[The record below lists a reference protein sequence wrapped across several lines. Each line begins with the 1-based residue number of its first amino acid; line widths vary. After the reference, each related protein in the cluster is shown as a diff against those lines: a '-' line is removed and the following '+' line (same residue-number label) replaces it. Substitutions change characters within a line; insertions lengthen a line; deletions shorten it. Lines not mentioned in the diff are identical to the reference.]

1 MLARREHYFAKG
13 DHSLSLYSLSDDS
26 KRLLPNLAI
35 GDDVVWTVQIE
46 FVDLFFRHEL
56 VDFDRALALD
66 GDCLKLLGVE
76 LDICAFAD
84 LVALD
89 DLLRIDF
96 LAGLCIDLAILDAVS
111 GILVDLMKAD
121 FLALRCGWE
130 QGNRTRHKRQFE
142 IALPIRT
149 RGHDLLHTNDRHWFH
164 TNERHC
170 FNVEATPFRIQS
182 GGPFAAEFAICVANF

>member
-13 DHSLSLYSLSDDS
+13 DHSLSLYSLSNDS

-46 FVDLFFRHEL
+46 FVDLFLRHEL

-66 GDCLKLLGVE
+66 SDCLKLLGVE
-76 LDICAFAD
+76 FDICAFAD
-84 LVALD
+84 LVAFD

-121 FLALRCGWE
+121 ATSVRKKK
-130 QGNRTRHKRQFE
+130 TRR
-142 IALPIRT
+142 R
-149 RGHDLLHTNDRHWFH
+149 R
-164 TNERHC
+164 
-170 FNVEATPFRIQS
+170 
-182 GGPFAAEFAICVANF
+182 